1 MKITSLIF
9 TLILIVSCTGNSNF
23 QKKEIGNLET
33 GSQPDLPQM
42 MYLNSGEIIA
52 WWTQKNPE
60 TGDDLVA
67 FSKSGDEGKT
77 FGKPVMIPAT
87 NGISAAHGESLPAL
101 VQKPDDTLVMV
112 FSAKNEEAEFRFAGS
127 VKYIRSYDGG
137 STWTDPEIVHKSDT
151 NIENSHSFVAA
162 TLLADGE
169 VGTVWLDG
177 RHKLDHSVMY
187 FSKTNGMEGF
197 GEDYPVGEGTCQ
209 CCKNSLLTDEN
220 GTLHIAYRGLTDGT
234 RDVMHFTSNDNGA
247 TFTKPKKIS
256 EDGWKIDACPHN
268 GPAMARAEDGALH
281 FIWYSLAGGE
291 GLFYATS
298 ADGGTSFTPRLQVS
312 DNPVA
317 KHPQL
322 EVVNGYAVTVWDE
335 LTGNGKSAHKRARLT
350 VIGEGGVLKSEVL
363 STENREAWA
372 PNLIKLKDGNLLA
385 SWVEE
390 TNESQVIKIKE
401 FEADELIKRSGNL
414 ASVL

>member
-9 TLILIVSCTGNSNF
+9 VLILIVSCTGSNDY
-23 QKKEIGNLET
+23 QKIETGSLET
-33 GSQPDLPQM
+33 GTQPDLPQM
-42 MYLNSGEIIA
+42 MYLNSGDIIA

-67 FSKSGDEGKT
+67 FAISGDEGKT
-77 FGKPVMIPAT
+77 FSKPVPIPAT

-101 VQKPDDTLVMV
+101 VQKPDGSFVMV
-112 FSAKNEEAEFRFAGS
+112 FSVKNEEAEFRFAGS
-127 VKYIRSYDGG
+127 VKYIQSVDGG
-137 STWTDPEIVHKSDT
+137 ATWTDSEIVHKSDT

-177 RHKLDHSVMY
+177 RHKLDHQVMY
-187 FSKTNGMEGF
+187 FAKTNGRNGF
-197 GEDYPVGEGTCQ
+197 GEDFRIGGGTCQ

-234 RDVMHFTSNDNGA
+234 RDVMHFTSNDNGT

-256 EDGWKIDACPHN
+256 DDGWKIDACPHN
-268 GPAMARAEDGALH
+268 GPAMTRAEDGSLH

-298 ADGGTSFTPRLQVS
+298 DDGGNSFTSRLQVG

-317 KHPQL
+317 KHPQM
-322 EVVNGYAVTVWDE
+322 EVMNGYTVAVWDE
-335 LTGNGKSAHKRARLT
+335 LAGNGKSAHKRARLT
-350 VIGEGGVLKSEVL
+350 VIGESGVLKSEVL
-363 STENREAWA
+363 SGENREAWA
-372 PNLIKLKDGNLLA
+372 PNLIKLKSGNLLA
-385 SWVEE
+385 TWVEE
-390 TNESQVIKIKE
+390 TPEGRTIKIKE
-401 FEADELIKRSGNL
+401 ISAEEIKKLSENL
-414 ASVL
+414 VSVQ